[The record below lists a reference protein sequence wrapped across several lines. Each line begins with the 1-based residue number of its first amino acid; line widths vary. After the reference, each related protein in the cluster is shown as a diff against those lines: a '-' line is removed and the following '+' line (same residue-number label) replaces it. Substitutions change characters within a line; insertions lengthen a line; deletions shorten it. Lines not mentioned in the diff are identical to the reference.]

1 MPDNFAA
8 ALAFIVNAIAQLYLF
23 VLLLR
28 LLLPWFGTDFRN
40 PIAQAILKLTSPV
53 VVPVRRIVPPIGR
66 VDTATVLVAFIFQYV
81 TIVVL
86 SMIRGFFELT
96 NFTQIAVTTVVNLL
110 ILVLNLFIFAILI
123 RVIMSWISPG
133 GYNPI
138 LAVVH
143 SITDPVLRPFQRF
156 LPSMGG
162 LDLSPLFAMILLTA
176 VKIVVSGFKL
186 LPV

>member
-1 MPDNFAA
+1 MPSNVTSAIV
-8 ALAFIVNAIAQLYLF
+8 FIVSTIAQLYLF

-53 VVPVRRIVPPIGR
+53 VVPLRRIVPPIGR
-66 VDTATVLVAFIFQYV
+66 IDTATVLVAFIIQYV
-81 TIVVL
+81 TIVVVL
-86 SMIRGFFELT
+86 MIMGSFALATFA
-96 NFTQIAVTTVVNLL
+96 QIAITSVVNLL
-110 ILVLNLFIFAILI
+110 LLVLNLFIFAILI
-123 RVIMSWISPG
+123 RVVLSWISPG

-138 LAVVH
+138 LAVIH
-143 SITDPVLRPFQRF
+143 SLTDPVLRPFQRL

-162 LDLSPLFAMILLTA
+162 LDLSPLFAMILLSA
-176 VKIVVSGFKL
+176 LRIIIAGYKL

>member
-1 MPDNFAA
+1 MPDRLPDAI
-8 ALAFIVNAIAQLYLF
+8 AFVVNTIAQLYLF

-28 LLLPWFGTDFRN
+28 LLMPWFGTDFRN
-40 PIAQAILKLTSPV
+40 PIVQAILKLTSPV
-53 VVPVRRIVPPIGR
+53 VVPLRRIVPPIGR
-66 VDTATVLVAFIFQYV
+66 IDTATVLVAFIIQYI

-86 SMIRGFFELT
+86 LMIRGVFALAT
-96 NFTQIAVTTVVNLL
+96 FTQIATTTVVNLVL
-110 ILVLNLFIFAILI
+110 LTLNLFIFAILI

-143 SITDPVLRPFQRF
+143 SLTNPVLRPFQRL

-162 LDLSPLFAMILLTA
+162 LDLSPLFAMILLSA
-176 VKIVVSGFKL
+176 LRIVIAGYKL

>member
-1 MPDNFAA
+1 MPSNVTSAIV
-8 ALAFIVNAIAQLYLF
+8 FIVNTIAQLYLF

-53 VVPVRRIVPPIGR
+53 VVPLRRIVPPIGR
-66 VDTATVLVAFIFQYV
+66 IDTATVLVAFIIQYV
-81 TIVVL
+81 TIVVVL
-86 SMIRGFFELT
+86 MIMGSFALATFA
-96 NFTQIAVTTVVNLL
+96 QIAITSVVNLL
-110 ILVLNLFIFAILI
+110 LLVLNLFIFAILI
-123 RVIMSWISPG
+123 RVVLSWISPG

-138 LAVVH
+138 LAVIH
-143 SITDPVLRPFQRF
+143 SLTDPVLRPFQRL

-162 LDLSPLFAMILLTA
+162 LDLSPLFAMILLSA
-176 VKIVVSGFKL
+176 LRIIIAGYKL

>member
-1 MPDNFAA
+1 MPENVSTAIVFVVNT
-8 ALAFIVNAIAQLYLF
+8 LAHLYLF

-53 VVPVRRIVPPIGR
+53 IVPLRRIVPPIGR
-66 VDTATVLVAFIFQYV
+66 IDTATVLVTFIFQYV

-86 SMIRGFFELT
+86 LMIMDKFELAT
-96 NFTQIAVTTVVNLL
+96 FKEIAVTTIVNLVL
-110 ILVLNLFIFAILI
+110 LTLNLFIFAILI
-123 RVIMSWISPG
+123 RVILSWISPG

-138 LAVVH
+138 LALIH
-143 SITDPVLRPFQRF
+143 SITNPVLRPFQR
-156 LPSMGG
+156 LLTPMGG
-162 LDLSPLFAMILLTA
+162 LDLSPLFAMILLSA
-176 VKIVVSGFKL
+176 LRIIIAGYKL